1 MMDLQGAVESARN
14 RINAE
19 TAKISWRELQ
29 HQFACGSTIYV
40 APLLDLVEVA
50 LEISRDNTEVVKEW
64 MQTGQLASVSDKQ
77 AQAWTDSDALVW
89 SVVVRPW
96 VLIQN
101 S

>member
-1 MMDLQGAVESARN
+1 MDLLSSAGLARKK
-14 RINAE
+14 INTE

-40 APLLDLVEVA
+40 APSLDLVEVA
-50 LEISRDNTEVVKEW
+50 LEISRDNTAAVKEW
-64 MQTGQLASVSDKQ
+64 LQKGQLGPVSDQQ
-77 AQAWTDSDALVW
+77 AQAWTDSDTLVW

-96 VLIQN
+96 VLVQN